1 MAHPSA
7 LSACRALDA
16 LTADVDALRSA
27 SALVLGGLRRACRS
41 ATLAHLVRAA
51 RVPSAYGH
59 LDGQARFSPL
69 HAPQYALNTLISTL
83 TRHMHVSFQSGW

>member
-1 MAHPSA
+1 MAQPLA

-41 ATLAHLVRAA
+41 AMLAHLVRAA

-59 LDGQARFSPL
+59 LNGQARFSSSRR
-69 HAPQYALNTLISTL
+69 STL
-83 TRHMHVSFQSGW
+83 RNTR